1 MPSGERHLLWKPRNV
16 EATFREDPRAVR
28 REDSRGTVGV
38 RAAVC
43 CQLGGSGHRYRKEKQ
58 LSGRSGSTEE
68 DKAFGAVTTDDG
80 SRPGWHK
87 VLNRMLLPKC

>member
-1 MPSGERHLLWKPRNV
+1 MEAQEV

-58 LSGRSGSTEE
+58 LSRRSGSTEK
-68 DKAFGAVTTDDG
+68 DKAFGAVLRMTG
-80 SRPGWHK
+80 AGWGGIK
-87 VLNRMLLPKC
+87 F